1 MVTSGDGIVINEL
14 REDTAVRMDKTL
26 ASLEATF
33 AKIRTGRAHPSLLD
47 TILVPYYGTD
57 TPLKQVANIT
67 VEEARSLLI
76 TPWEKSLIPAVEKA
90 ILKSDLGLTP
100 SASSDN
106 VRLPMP
112 ALTEENRKDLT
123 RVARHEAENARVALR
138 NIRRD
143 ANSDLKELLKDKDIS
158 EDEEK
163 LGLEMIQKLTDEKV
177 ADVDKVLAEKETD
190 LMEN

>member
-1 MVTSGDGIVINEL
+1 
-14 REDTAVRMDKTL
+14 MDKTL
-26 ASLEATF
+26 ASLETSF

-47 TILVPYYGTD
+47 TIMVPYYGAD

-67 VEEARSLLI
+67 VEEARSLVI
-76 TPWEKSLIPAVEKA
+76 APYERSLIPAVEKA

-100 SASSDN
+100 SSSGDN

-112 ALTEENRKDLT
+112 ALSEENRKDLT
-123 RVARHEAENARVALR
+123 RVARHEAENSRVAIR

-158 EDEEK
+158 EDEER
-163 LGLEMIQKLTDEKV
+163 LGLEMIQKLTDEKISE
-177 ADVDKVLAEKETD
+177 VDKVLHAKEAD
-190 LMEN
+190 LLEN

>member
-1 MVTSGDGIVINEL
+1 MINEL
-14 REDTAVRMDKTL
+14 REDTSVRMDKTL
-26 ASLEATF
+26 TSLEGTF

-47 TILVPYYGTD
+47 TIMVPYYGTD
-57 TPLKQVANIT
+57 TPLKQVANIS

-100 SASSDN
+100 SSSSDN
-106 VRLPMP
+106 IRLPMP
-112 ALTEENRKDLT
+112 ALTEENRRDLT
-123 RVARHEAENARVALR
+123 RVARHDAENARVAIR

-158 EDEEK
+158 EDEER
-163 LGLEMIQKLTDEKV
+163 LGLEMVQELTDEKI
-177 ADVDKVLAEKETD
+177 AEVDKVLEAKEAD
-190 LMEN
+190 LLEN

>member
-1 MVTSGDGIVINEL
+1 MINEI
-14 REDTAVRMDKTL
+14 REDASVRMDKTL
-26 ASLEATF
+26 ASLETSF

-47 TILVPYYGTD
+47 TIMVPYYGAD

-67 VEEARSLLI
+67 VEEARSLVI
-76 TPWEKSLIPAVEKA
+76 APYERSLIPAVEKA

-100 SASSDN
+100 SSSGDN

-112 ALTEENRKDLT
+112 ALSEENRKDLT
-123 RVARHEAENARVALR
+123 RVARHEAENSRVAIR

-158 EDEEK
+158 EDEER
-163 LGLEMIQKLTDEKV
+163 LGLEMIQKLTDEKISE
-177 ADVDKVLAEKETD
+177 VDKVLHAKEAD
-190 LMEN
+190 LLEN